1 MEEVNYTTSR
11 VLLLS
16 DLNSKIPVL
25 IEPEGVRAILS
36 GGEDNLGEIKYQK
49 EKLLISNESI
59 VYSSGLGGILKAGI
73 PIGKIKINNKKI
85 NVKFFKDFNQISFV
99 KVLRFSEE
107 KIKMANI
114 SKNNISLFFFKLVPV
129 ILLYISVLLQLDEDN
144 KDYFNFDF
152 AQILIFYWCLK
163 RNDLLGYGFIFFAG
177 IVNDTL
183 VGLPLGITSFCYLIL
198 CGFAAYLRTIT
209 ISPSLIKDWFFFLLA
224 IFVTNSLSFII
235 LYLFFD
241 VELKMGKLFL
251 NTSFTFLLYII
262 FSAIFDY
269 FLKNFIELKND

>member
-1 MEEVNYTTSR
+1 
-11 VLLLS
+11 
-16 DLNSKIPVL
+16 
-25 IEPEGVRAILS
+25 
-36 GGEDNLGEIKYQK
+36 
-49 EKLLISNESI
+49 
-59 VYSSGLGGILKAGI
+59 
-73 PIGKIKINNKKI
+73 
-85 NVKFFKDFNQISFV
+85 
-99 KVLRFSEE
+99 
-107 KIKMANI
+107 MANI
-114 SKNNISLFFFKLVPV
+114 SKNNVSLFFFKLVPV

-144 KDYFNFDF
+144 KDYFNFNF

-183 VGLPLGITSFCYLIL
+183 VGLPLGITSFCYLVL

-269 FLKNFIELKND
+269 FLKNFIGLKND

>member
-1 MEEVNYTTSR
+1 
-11 VLLLS
+11 
-16 DLNSKIPVL
+16 
-25 IEPEGVRAILS
+25 
-36 GGEDNLGEIKYQK
+36 
-49 EKLLISNESI
+49 
-59 VYSSGLGGILKAGI
+59 
-73 PIGKIKINNKKI
+73 
-85 NVKFFKDFNQISFV
+85 
-99 KVLRFSEE
+99 
-107 KIKMANI
+107 MANI
-114 SKNNISLFFFKLVPV
+114 SKNNISLFFFRLVPV
-129 ILLYISVLLQLDEDN
+129 ILLYISVLFQLDEDN
-144 KDYFNFDF
+144 KDYFNFNF

-183 VGLPLGITSFCYLIL
+183 VGLPLGITSFCYLVL

-269 FLKNFIELKND
+269 FLKNFIGLKND